1 MTGTREGDMSA
12 AHGSGA
18 FPRAAATDPDATA
31 AYQRL
36 PAGATAG
43 TRPTGATAGAE
54 SPSRMARLWLV
65 RLDVGSVVRVAF
77 LFSVCLAAVALVA
90 VVLLYGL
97 LSATGVIHSIN
108 SALAGVFDT
117 TRVPGLPVVLL
128 VTLLLG
134 LIDVV
139 VITAL
144 AAVGAALFNAT
155 VQLTGGVS
163 VTLQDHDV
171 RR

>member
-12 AHGSGA
+12 THGSGA
-18 FPRAAATDPDATA
+18 FPGAAATAPDATA
-31 AYQRL
+31 AYQRV
-36 PAGATAG
+36 PDGTTAG
-43 TRPTGATAGAE
+43 TRSTGAE

-108 SALAGVFDT
+108 SAMAGVFDT
-117 TRVPGLPVVLL
+117 TRVPGLPAVLL

-139 VITAL
+139 VMTAL
-144 AAVGAALFNAT
+144 AGVGAALFNAT